1 MKNLSMKTLIIYS
14 IALMGL
20 FGIVRAEEV
29 VTETTIPVVSVT
41 GEFST
46 DITFGDAT
54 TFTSPYSGLV
64 LSGDGWV
71 LSTYLSDGNVNIEE
85 AKYSWTVVE
94 DVLTLTFGSQ
104 AEPYGL
110 AWGLHRP
117 SNNWFVSTPRDHSIT
132 NGVGIGVNKF
142 GVGANFFYGGSTED
156 VTDEDGVVTE
166 GSQHWSTRVS
176 YGITLAGLDSK
187 FGLSLN
193 SDEAQLVDVS
203 LGNDLFTTSLEY
215 DLSEAADGAYWL
227 RGVVT
232 PPQAQG
238 AFLLIGYK
246 SDEVVTYGVGYK
258 CSDNM
263 KVMSEFTSGLK
274 DADAHWATRV
284 SYGVTLAG
292 LDSKFGLSLNSDE
305 AQLVDVSLGN
315 SLFTT
320 SLEYDLSEEADGA
333 YWLRGVVTPPQAQGA
348 FLLLGYNSEE
358 VVTYGVGYKCSDNMK
373 VVSEFTSGMKDAD
386 GNEVTNDFSIRA
398 SYSF

>member
-29 VTETTIPVVSVT
+29 VTETTQPVVSVT

-54 TFTSPYSGLV
+54 TFASPYSGLT

-71 LSTYLSDGNVNIEE
+71 LSTNLSDGMVNIEE
-85 AKYSWTVVE
+85 AKYSWNVVD
-94 DVLTLTFGSQ
+94 DVTLTFGSQ

-117 SNNWFVSTPRDHSIT
+117 ATNWFASTPRDHSVT
-132 NGVGIGVNKF
+132 NGVGVGLSKWGVD
-142 GVGANFFYGGSTED
+142 ANLFWGGDS
-156 VTDEDGVVTE
+156 VDEE
-166 GSQHWSTRVS
+166 GESELYWAGRFS
-176 YGITLAGLDSK
+176 YGLNLLGIDSN

-193 SDEAQLVDVS
+193 SNEAQLIDVS
-203 LGNDLFTTSLEY
+203 MGSNIF
-215 DLSEAADGAYWL
+215 EA
-227 RGVVT
+227 
-232 PPQAQG
+232 
-238 AFLLIGYK
+238 
-246 SDEVVTYGVGYK
+246 
-258 CSDNM
+258 
-263 KVMSEFTSGLK
+263 
-274 DADAHWATRV
+274 
-284 SYGVTLAG
+284 
-292 LDSKFGLSLNSDE
+292 
-305 AQLVDVSLGN
+305 
-315 SLFTT
+315 

-333 YWLRGVVTPPQAQGA
+333 YWLRGVVTPTQVQGA
-348 FLLLGYNSEE
+348 FLLIGLNSDD

-373 VVSEFTSGMKDAD
+373 VVSEFTSGLKDAD